1 MLSKDIYHQLQL
13 YIKYI
18 RPKFINLNFVSF
30 KVVTRL
36 SKMISILVKELEL
49 VKPLTNVV
57 SVLVKELELFLY

>member
-18 RPKFINLNFVSF
+18 RPKFINLSFVSF